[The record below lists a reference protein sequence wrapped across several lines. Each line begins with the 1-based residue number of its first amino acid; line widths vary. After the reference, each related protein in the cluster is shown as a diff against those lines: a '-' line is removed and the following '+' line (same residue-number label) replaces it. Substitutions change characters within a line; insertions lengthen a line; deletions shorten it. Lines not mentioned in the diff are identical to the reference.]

1 MSTWVVQRLSITK
14 LEYAI
19 FNADSVSMIKP
30 DIDMHNL
37 TNLNQLK
44 FYLKRYF
51 NHDTDKQDLHESAYK
66 FILLFCKTY
75 SNINSPGNL

>member
-1 MSTWVVQRLSITK
+1 MSCSRLSITK

-19 FNADSVSMIKP
+19 FNADSVSMIKQ

-44 FYLKRYF
+44 FYLKR
-51 NHDTDKQDLHESAYK
+51 
-66 FILLFCKTY
+66 
-75 SNINSPGNL
+75 

>member
-51 NHDTDKQDLHESAYK
+51 NHDTDKQDLHEVLISLSSFFVK
-66 FILLFCKTY
+66 LIQ
-75 SNINSPGNL
+75 I